1 MNEKHLHALAA
12 EFAKNLK
19 TPEDLNQFSRML
31 KKITVEAAL
40 NSELTD
46 HLGYEKHQPRK
57 GKNARNG
64 YTSKTVI
71 CDEGEIEIE
80 TPRDR
85 DGTFE
90 PQLIKKNQT
99 RITGMDEQIIAL
111 YAKGL
116 SNQEIVEMFKELYD
130 ADVSSSLI
138 SRVTDAVKE
147 RVMEWQNRPLDAV
160 YPIVYLDCIV
170 VKVRQDGRIINKS
183 VFVALGVNLEGH
195 KELLGLWIAENEGA
209 KFWANVLTEL
219 QNRGLKDIFIA
230 CVDGLK
236 GFPEAINAVY
246 PKTKIQL
253 CIVHLVRNSLKFV
266 SWKDY
271 KAVTAD
277 LKQVYQAPTEAQARE

>member
-1 MNEKHLHALAA
+1 
-12 EFAKNLK
+12 
-19 TPEDLNQFSRML
+19 ML

-40 NSELTD
+40 NAELTD

-64 YTSKTVI
+64 YTSKTII
-71 CDEGEIEIE
+71 CDEGEIEID
-80 TPRDR
+80 TPRDC
-85 DGTFE
+85 DGSFE

-130 ADVSSSLI
+130 ADVSTSLI
-138 SRVTDAVKE
+138 SRVTDSVKE
-147 RVMEWQNRPLDAV
+147 RVMAWQNRALDAI

-195 KELLGLWIAENEGA
+195 KEL
-209 KFWANVLTEL
+209 
-219 QNRGLKDIFIA
+219 
-230 CVDGLK
+230 
-236 GFPEAINAVY
+236 
-246 PKTKIQL
+246 
-253 CIVHLVRNSLKFV
+253 
-266 SWKDY
+266 
-271 KAVTAD
+271 
-277 LKQVYQAPTEAQARE
+277 

>member
-1 MNEKHLHALAA
+1 

-40 NSELTD
+40 NAELTD

-64 YTSKTVI
+64 YTSKTVM
-71 CDEGEIEIE
+71 CDEGEMEID

-85 DGTFE
+85 EGTFE

-130 ADVSSSLI
+130 ADVSTSLI
-138 SRVTDAVKE
+138 SRVTDSVKE
-147 RVMEWQNRPLDAV
+147 RVLEWQNRPLDAV
-160 YPIVYLDCIV
+160 YPIVY
-170 VKVRQDGRIINKS
+170 
-183 VFVALGVNLEGH
+183 
-195 KELLGLWIAENEGA
+195 
-209 KFWANVLTEL
+209 
-219 QNRGLKDIFIA
+219 
-230 CVDGLK
+230 
-236 GFPEAINAVY
+236 
-246 PKTKIQL
+246 
-253 CIVHLVRNSLKFV
+253 
-266 SWKDY
+266 
-271 KAVTAD
+271 
-277 LKQVYQAPTEAQARE
+277 